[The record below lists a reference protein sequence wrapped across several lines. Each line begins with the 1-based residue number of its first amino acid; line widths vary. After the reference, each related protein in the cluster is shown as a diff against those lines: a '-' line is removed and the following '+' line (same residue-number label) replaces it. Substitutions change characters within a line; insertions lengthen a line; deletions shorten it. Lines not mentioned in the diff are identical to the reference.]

1 MSRSQETKQIK
12 VTKIVAPNEE
22 TTMPEKINV
31 IRSITYD
38 VPSIVDSLKE
48 MGEKDINIDNVME
61 CIKNLV
67 EEDMAS
73 PISRHDITYLD
84 ENGED
89 LEYGV

>member
-1 MSRSQETKQIK
+1 MS
-12 VTKIVAPNEE
+12 KIE
-22 TTMPEKINV
+22 TMPEKINV

-48 MGEKDINIDNVME
+48 MGEEDINIDSVME
-61 CIKNLV
+61 YI
-67 EEDMAS
+67 EEWVSDDMSS

>member
-1 MSRSQETKQIK
+1 ME
-12 VTKIVAPNEE
+12 
-22 TTMPEKINV
+22 TMPEKINV

-38 VPSIVDSLKE
+38 VSSIVDSLKE
-48 MGEKDINIDNVME
+48 MGEEDINIDSVME
-61 CIKNLV
+61 YI
-67 EEDMAS
+67 EEWVSDDMSS